1 MGRSPSRSYWS
12 GMRLLQLRQVKCH
25 PFIPLKSL
33 SLVVFSSST
42 ISEPDSRNTREG
54 RARVDPHFFSGGR
67 GECQPAS
74 SAPSPAPI
82 SPAGISS
89 RCASGFTLTSR
100 GTLARSLALHRR
112 DGFLANFNRSCP
124 IRGGRRTRRTANAPE
139 NVGNL
144 RPSGIG
150 NTLPIQERLTV
161 RTSARPTDRII
172 GKRERGGVKT
182 TGRGRHAIPSW
193 TKIYMFVGAE
203 N

>member
-12 GMRLLQLRQVKCH
+12 GMRLLQFRQVKCH

-33 SLVVFSSST
+33 SSSSLPRQFRSR
-42 ISEPDSRNTREG
+42 IHEIRASE
-54 RARVDPHFFSGGR
+54 RAREEQESILIFSPE
-67 GECQPAS
+67 GEGNAS
-74 SAPSPAPI
+74 QRVRPLRRLQLVRLEFPRDVHLVSL
-82 SPAGISS
+82 S
-89 RCASGFTLTSR
+89 RVVV
-100 GTLARSLALHRR
+100 RSLALHRR

-182 TGRGRHAIPSW
+182 TGRGRHAIPSRP
-193 TKIYMFVGAE
+193 KIYMFVGAE